1 MTTLA
6 KTKLNLTRDMMYTKD
21 DLANTIN
28 FLNQELFNLS
38 RKMTK
43 VHKNKVMLMLV
54 ESIFEARA
62 KVYDEVQALLDAYNE
77 EFGFDNNYCNLWDA
91 FREANRQWKI
101 DSSLYI

>member
-6 KTKLNLTRDMMYTKD
+6 KTKLNLTRDMMYTKE
-21 DLANTIN
+21 DLVDAIN

-38 RKMTK
+38 SKMTK
-43 VHKNKVMLMLV
+43 VHKNKVLLMLV

-77 EFGFDNNYCNLWDA
+77 EYGFDSNYANLYDA
-91 FREANRQWKI
+91 FSSANRQWKI

>member
-6 KTKLNLTRDMMYTKD
+6 KNKLETTKNFGYTKD
-21 DLANTIN
+21 ELVDTIN

-38 RKMTK
+38 EKMTT

-62 KVYDEVQALLDAYNE
+62 KVYDEVNALLDVYNE
-77 EFGFDNNYCNLWDA
+77 EYGFDSNYANLYNA
-91 FREANRQWKI
+91 FILAGRQWDVTSTVSI
-101 DSSLYI
+101 